1 MDIDPKNQPAVQEVV
16 RLTKDLIRFKTMHSA
31 PDEIRRCADFI
42 MDYLKGHDID
52 HQHFEHNGYPS
63 ILLLPRPD
71 YAPVLLMSH
80 IDVVDAPDDLFEPIE
95 ENGNLYGRGAIDDKY
110 AAALSLVLLKE
121 HIKRLGKKGKKA
133 DSLPF
138 GILITSD
145 EEIGGHDGAE
155 KVLENID
162 VDFCLTLDGGTLN
175 KVVTREKGLLTLKLI
190 ARGKAA
196 HGARPWLGENAI
208 LNLIAD
214 YEALQ
219 AEFTQ
224 TQPDHWHRT
233 LNFSKVRAGKSFNQ
247 VPDRAEA
254 LFDIRYT
261 EDDDPMVLY
270 KMLQKKVAGELV
282 IEQKEPMF
290 LGGESPYLD
299 LLVDL
304 YDDIIVGN
312 EHGASDARFL
322 SVRGIN
328 GIVWGANSDY
338 SAHTLK
344 EHVQL
349 DSLYSLYDR
358 LDTFMEKAARL
369 RDSL

>member
-1 MDIDPKNQPAVQEVV
+1 MDLDSKNQPAAQEVV
-16 RLTKDLIRFKTMHSA
+16 HLTKDLIRFKSMHSA

-42 MDYLKGHDID
+42 LDYLKVHKIN
-52 HQHFEHNGYPS
+52 HQTFEHNGYPS
-63 ILLLPRPD
+63 ILMLPRPCF
-71 YAPVLLMSH
+71 APVLLMSH
-80 IDVVDAPDDLFEPIE
+80 IDVVDAPDALFDPVEK
-95 ENGNLYGRGAIDDKY
+95 NGNLYGRGAIDDKY

-121 HIKRLGKKGKKA
+121 HIRRLEKDGKKA
-133 DSLPF
+133 DALPF

-145 EEIGGHDGAE
+145 EEIGGRDGAE

-162 VDFCLTLDGGTLN
+162 VDFCLALDGGTLD
-175 KVVTREKGLLTLKLI
+175 KVVTKEKGLLTLKLI

-214 YEALQ
+214 YNAIQ
-219 AEFTQ
+219 TEFTQ
-224 TQPDHWHRT
+224 TQPGHWHRT
-233 LNFSKVRAGKSFNQ
+233 MNFSKIHAGKSFNQ

-254 LFDIRYT
+254 IFDIRYT
-261 EDDDPMVLY
+261 EDDDPMVLFE
-270 KMLQKKVAGELV
+270 MLQRKITGELV

-304 YDDIIVGN
+304 YGDITVGN

-322 SVRGIN
+322 SVRGIT
-328 GIVWGANSDY
+328 GIVWGANSDN

-344 EHVQL
+344 EHIQL
-349 DSLYSLYDR
+349 DSLYKLYDR
-358 LDTFMEKAARL
+358 LDTFMEKSAQIGGA
-369 RDSL
+369 